1 MSQLRALVWLKWT
14 LFRNSLRSKRAVAG
28 RVASALGLLAA
39 LVLSL
44 LFAAGL
50 TAAGYGLVAR
60 ADGEVDGV
68 SGAGFL
74 FLFFLLTVI
83 FMMWALTP
91 VALGGG
97 GRFEPTRMLLYPVS
111 LRKLFVFDFVSDLT
125 SLTTIFAVP
134 GVMAL
139 GLGAGLAT
147 GSVGAALVVS
157 AASVAFGMSL
167 SKLLSVGVGALMRA
181 RRTRGETLLAL
192 LGAALGMTG
201 ALFGQLLP
209 LAERYG
215 QYFVYARWTPS
226 GAAAHALAY
235 GLKAGGGS
243 DYAVSLLTLFAYA
256 AASLFLAYRV
266 ARRTALGLGG
276 GGRRKAGA
284 GKAAPK
290 KESAREKLYEG
301 WRLPFVSAEMSAVVE
316 KELRYAARNA
326 QLRVIGIMAV
336 GLTIVV
342 RMAPLVPGGRRSLAE
357 ITEYAEGAGAVFSVL
372 YIFMLVSPLST
383 NLFGYDGAGFRALV
397 LSPVGRRTILTGKN
411 LAVSIVTTALVAAG
425 VVAGGFFFGDLTAH
439 ALGLAL
445 LAFCA
450 YVPLFSVFG
459 NWLSLEFP
467 KRIEFGKRMSRSGL
481 AGFLMV
487 PFFVLMLLPPAGA
500 VLAGH
505 AARSHAVKYAI
516 LAAFAAAACALYL
529 LLLRGQGRQ
538 LERRELEILD
548 AVTGRGDGDGGR
560 ITG

>member
-39 LVLSL
+39 LVLSML
-44 LFAAGL
+44 VAAGL
-50 TAAGYGLVAR
+50 LAAGYALVRMGDRVEAE
-60 ADGEVDGV
+60 AG
-68 SGAGFL
+68 SGYLLL
-74 FLFFLLTVI
+74 FILVTVI
-83 FMMWALTP
+83 FMTWALTP

-97 GRFEPTRMLLYPVS
+97 GRFEPSRMLLYPVS
-111 LRKLFVFDFVSDLT
+111 LRKLFVFDFVSDLS

-134 GVMAL
+134 GVFAL
-139 GLGAGLAT
+139 GLGAGLGA
-147 GSVGAALVVS
+147 GSVGAALLVS
-157 AASVAFGMSL
+157 AAAVAFGMSFA
-167 SKLLSVGVGALMRA
+167 KLLSVGVGAVMRT

-201 ALFGQLLP
+201 ALLGQLLP

-226 GAAAHALAY
+226 GAAAHGLAY
-235 GLKAGGGS
+235 GLRAGGGF
-243 DYAVSLLTLFAYA
+243 DYAVSLATLFAYA

-266 ARRTALGLGG
+266 ARRTALGLTG
-276 GGRRKAGA
+276 GGRRKAA
-284 GKAAPK
+284 PPK
-290 KESAREKLYEG
+290 KEGAREKLYEG
-301 WRLPFVSAEMSAVVE
+301 WRLPFASAQMSAVVE

-326 QLRVIGIMAV
+326 QLRVIAIMAV
-336 GLTIVV
+336 GLTVV
-342 RMAPLVPGGRRSLAE
+342 IRMAPLGPGGRRSLPE
-357 ITEYAEGAGAVFSVL
+357 ITQYAEGAGAVFSVL

-397 LSPVGRRTILTGKN
+397 LSPVGRRVILTGKN
-411 LAVSIVTTALVAAG
+411 LAVTIVTTALVAAG
-425 VVAGGFFFGDLTAH
+425 VVAGGFFFGDLTAR
-439 ALGLAL
+439 ALAFVV
-445 LAFCA
+445 LAFCV
-450 YVPLFSVFG
+450 YVPLFSLFG

-467 KRIEFGKRMSRSGL
+467 KRIEFGKRMSRSGF

-487 PFFVLMLLPPAGA
+487 PFFVLMLVPPAVS
-500 VLAGH
+500 VLGGH
-505 AARSHAVKYAI
+505 AAQSHAVKYAI

-529 LLLRGQGRQ
+529 ILVRRQGRQ

-548 AVTGRGDGDGGR
+548 AVTGRGDDDGGR

>member
-1 MSQLRALVWLKWT
+1 MSQLWALVWLKWR

-39 LVLSL
+39 LVLSML
-44 LFAAGL
+44 VAAGL
-50 TAAGYGLVAR
+50 LVAGYALVR
-60 ADGEVDGV
+60 MGDRVEVEAG
-68 SGAGFL
+68 SGYLLL
-74 FLFFLLTVI
+74 FILVTVI
-83 FMMWALTP
+83 FMTWALTP

-97 GRFEPTRMLLYPVS
+97 GRFEPSRMLLYPVS

-134 GVMAL
+134 GVF
-139 GLGAGLAT
+139 GLGVGAGVAT
-147 GSVGAALVVS
+147 GRVGAALVVS
-157 AASVAFGMSL
+157 AAAVAFGMSFA
-167 SKLLSVGVGALMRA
+167 KLMSVGVGALMRT

-192 LGAALGMTG
+192 LGAVLGMTG
-201 ALFGQLLP
+201 ALLGQLLP

-235 GLKAGGGS
+235 GLRPGGGT
-243 DYAVSLLTLFAYA
+243 DYGVSLATLLAYA
-256 AASLFLAYRV
+256 AAALFFAYRV
-266 ARRTALGLGG
+266 ARRTALGLTG
-276 GGRRKAGA
+276 GGRRKASA
-284 GKAAPK
+284 RK
-290 KESAREKLYEG
+290 KDSAREKLYEG

-326 QLRVIGIMAV
+326 QLRVIAIMAV
-336 GLTIVV
+336 GLTIVI
-342 RMAPLVPGGRRSLAE
+342 RMAPFGPGGRRSLPQ
-357 ITEYAEGAGAVFSVL
+357 ITPYAEGAGAVFSVL

-397 LSPVGRRTILTGKN
+397 LSPVGRRLILTGKN
-411 LAVSIVTTALVAAG
+411 LAVTLVTTALVAAG
-425 VVAGGFFFGDLTAH
+425 VVAGGYFFGDLTAH
-439 ALGLAL
+439 ALAFVV

-450 YVPLFSVFG
+450 YVPLFALFG
-459 NWLSLEFP
+459 NWLSLQFP

-487 PFFVLMLLPPAGA
+487 PFFLLMLLPPAVA
-500 VLAGH
+500 VFAGH
-505 AARSHAVKYAI
+505 AAQSHAVKYAI
-516 LAAFAAAACALYL
+516 LAAFAAASCALYL
-529 LLLRGQGRQ
+529 LLVRGQGRQ

-548 AVTGRGDGDGGR
+548 AVTGRGDDDGGR